1 MKNIFHALALVALVA
16 LTLARASAQVVVELD
31 MNQEQFLP
39 GEALPVAVKIT
50 NQSGRQLHFGAAGDW
65 LTFSV
70 ESVDGFV
77 VNRKAELLVQGEFE
91 LESSQMGTKHVD
103 IAPGFIISK
112 PGRYKVTATLR
123 NKDLSAPVT
132 SPAKTFDVIT
142 GAKLWNQE
150 FGLPATNGLPEM
162 RKFSLE
168 QASYLRAQ
176 MRLYVQVSDA
186 TESRIF
192 TTVALGASV
201 SFSRPEAQVD
211 RTSRLHVLWQSGAQS
226 FSYCTVSPDG
236 EILSRDTYD
245 DFDSRP
251 RLRVN
256 DSGDVVIIGGLK
268 RPKPAAIPAIPPPA
282 EAVPGK

>member
-123 NKDLSAPVT
+123 NKELSAPIV

-186 TESRIF
+186 TEARIYK
-192 TTVALGASV
+192 TVALGASV

-236 EILSRDTYD
+236 EVTSRDIYD
-245 DFDSRP
+245 DFNTRP

-256 DSGDVVIIGGLK
+256 GTGDVMIVGGVK
-268 RPKPAAIPAIPPPA
+268 RPKPAALPAMPPPA
-282 EAVPGK
+282 EAVPK

>member
-1 MKNIFHALALVALVA
+1 MKHIFTVLALGAFF
-16 LTLARASAQVVVELD
+16 TLAVSHASAQVVVELD
-31 MNQEQFLP
+31 MNQEQFLS

-77 VNRKAELLVQGEFE
+77 VNRKSELPVQGEFE

>member
-1 MKNIFHALALVALVA
+1 MKTFPILLALV
-16 LTLARASAQVVVELD
+16 LAVFSRASAQVTVEVT

-50 NQSGRQLHFGAAGDW
+50 NQSGRQLHFGTTEDW

-70 ESVDGFV
+70 ESADGFV
-77 VNRKAELLVQGEFE
+77 VSKKSEVPVPGEFE
-91 LESSQMGTKHVD
+91 LESSQLGTKRVD
-103 IAPGFIISK
+103 IAPGFVISK

-123 NKDLSAPVT
+123 NRELSAPIV

-162 RKFSLE
+162 RKFALE
-168 QASYLRAQ
+168 QASYLHAQ

-192 TTVALGASV
+192 TTVPLGASV
-201 SFSRPEAQVD
+201 SFSRAEAQVD
-211 RTSRLHVLWQSGAQS
+211 RTSVLHVLWQSGAQS

-236 EILSRDTYD
+236 EILSRDIYD
-245 DFDSRP
+245 DENSRP

-256 DSGDVVIIGGLK
+256 ETGDVVIVGGAK
-268 RPKPAAIPAIPPPA
+268 RPKLATLPVIAPPA
-282 EAVPGK
+282 DAAPGK

>member
-1 MKNIFHALALVALVA
+1 MKTFPIFLALALAVVS
-16 LTLARASAQVVVELD
+16 RASAQVTVEVT

-39 GEALPVAVKIT
+39 GEALPVAVKII
-50 NQSGRQLHFGAAGDW
+50 NQSGRQLHFGAAADW

-70 ESVDGFV
+70 ESVEGFV
-77 VNRKAELLVQGEFE
+77 VNRKSEVAVQGEFE
-91 LESSQMGTKHVD
+91 LESSQMGTKRVD

-123 NKDLSAPVT
+123 NYELSAPIV
-132 SPAKTFDVIT
+132 SAAKTFDVIT

-162 RKFSLE
+162 RKFALE
-168 QASYLRAQ
+168 QASYLHAQ

-192 TTVALGASV
+192 TTVPLGATV

-211 RTSRLHVLWQSGAQS
+211 RTSVLHVLWQSGAQS

-236 EILSRDTYD
+236 AILSRDTYGD
-245 DFDSRP
+245 ESSRP

-256 DSGDVVIIGGLK
+256 ETGDVVIVGGAK
-268 RPKPAAIPAIPPPA
+268 RPKPEALPILPPPA
-282 EAVPGK
+282 EVAPGK

>member
-1 MKNIFHALALVALVA
+1 MKTIFPVSAVAVVVA
-16 LTLARASAQVVVELD
+16 LTLAHASAQVVVELD

-77 VNRKAELLVQGEFE
+77 VNRKSELPVQGEFE
-91 LESSQMGTKHVD
+91 LESSQMGTKRVD

-186 TESRIF
+186 TEARIYK
-192 TTVALGASV
+192 TVALGASV

-236 EILSRDTYD
+236 EVTSRDIYD
-245 DFDSRP
+245 DFNTRP

-256 DSGDVVIIGGLK
+256 GTGDVMIVGGVK
-268 RPKPAAIPAIPPPA
+268 RPKPAALPAMPPPA
-282 EAVPGK
+282 EAVPK

>member
-77 VNRKAELLVQGEFE
+77 VNRKSELPVQGEFE
-91 LESSQMGTKHVD
+91 LESSQMGTKRVD

-186 TESRIF
+186 TEARIYK
-192 TTVALGASV
+192 TVALGASV

-236 EILSRDTYD
+236 EVTSRDIYD
-245 DFDSRP
+245 DFNTRP

-256 DSGDVVIIGGLK
+256 GTGDVMIVGGVK
-268 RPKPAAIPAIPPPA
+268 RPKPAALPAMPPPA
-282 EAVPGK
+282 EAVPK